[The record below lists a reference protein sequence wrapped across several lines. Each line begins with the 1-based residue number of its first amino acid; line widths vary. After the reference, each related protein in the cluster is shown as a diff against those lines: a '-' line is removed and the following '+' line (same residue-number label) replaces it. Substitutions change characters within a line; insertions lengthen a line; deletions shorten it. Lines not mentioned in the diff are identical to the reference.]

1 MFKLSEVTVK
11 SCVAIVVGFLL
22 ACSAQAFSQVSVQ
35 GNQRAE
41 DLGKNVYGLG
51 VSAGPASGIGI
62 SFRDHLPSKMSFQ
75 LVGGIIKSGDKTS
88 SSIGA
93 EFQYDLVRASKTRLY
108 FGPSA
113 AYFYSGSGENSFVGP
128 FRLGVGV
135 GGELNVATTVNLSLE
150 AVFVYFSNGDISP
163 MPQIAC
169 HYYFY

>member
-1 MFKLSEVTVK
+1 MFKLPEVRVK
-11 SCVAIVVGFLL
+11 SKLSTILIAIVAASTQML
-22 ACSAQAFSQVSVQ
+22 SQVSVQ

-51 VSAGPASGIGI
+51 ISAGPASGIGI
-62 SFRDHLPSKMSFQ
+62 SFRDHLPSKISFQ
-75 LVGGIIKSGDKTS
+75 IVGGIIKSGDKTS

-93 EFQYDLVRASKTRLY
+93 EFQYDLVRASKTRLF
-108 FGPSA
+108 FGPSVS
-113 AYFYSGSGENSFVGP
+113 YFYSGTGGNTFAGP

-150 AVFVYFSNGDISP
+150 GVFVYFSNGDISP

>member
-1 MFKLSEVTVK
+1 MKSKLSIILI
-11 SCVAIVVGFLL
+11 AIVAASTQML
-22 ACSAQAFSQVSVQ
+22 SQVSVQ

-51 VSAGPASGIGI
+51 ISAGPASGIGI
-62 SFRDHLPSKMSFQ
+62 SFRDHLPSKISFQ
-75 LVGGIIKSGDKTS
+75 IVGGIIKSGDKTS

-93 EFQYDLVRASKTRLY
+93 EFQYDLVRASKTRLF

-113 AYFYSGSGENSFVGP
+113 SYFYSGTGGNTFAGP

-150 AVFVYFSNGDISP
+150 GVFVYFSNGDISP

>member
-1 MFKLSEVTVK
+1 VK
-11 SCVAIVVGFLL
+11 SFCSIILIAVLIVSTKTV
-22 ACSAQAFSQVSVQ
+22 SQVSIQ

-51 VSAGPASGIGI
+51 VSVGPASGIGI

-75 LVGGIIKSGDKTS
+75 IVGGIIKSGDKTS

-113 AYFYSGSGENSFVGP
+113 GYFYSGSGSNTYAGP
-128 FRLGVGV
+128 FRLGIGV
-135 GGELNVATTVNLSLE
+135 GGELNVATTVNISLE
-150 AVFVYFSNGDISP
+150 GVFVYFSNGDISP